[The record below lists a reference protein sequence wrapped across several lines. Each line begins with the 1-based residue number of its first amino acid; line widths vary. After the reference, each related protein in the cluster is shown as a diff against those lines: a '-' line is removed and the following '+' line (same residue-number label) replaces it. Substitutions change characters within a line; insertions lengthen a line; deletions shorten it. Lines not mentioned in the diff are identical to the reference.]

1 MLNISLGIV
10 IGAVF
15 GVAGIL
21 IIWKNEIESRKKNS
35 DTLEK
40 AIRYYITKRYKVLFD
55 ETCKNGS
62 HYLSVS
68 DVREI
73 AQYFVDWKVENLG
86 EEGIK
91 RVLQSEEGNMIDET
105 IYFIQEFRKSNRCAD
120 EGDFQNSVTC
130 EDWLKSLKEML
141 LN

>member
-1 MLNISLGIV
+1 MFNIILGVV
-10 IGAVF
+10 IGLVWGVVAV
-15 GVAGIL
+15 L
-21 IIWKNEIESRKKNS
+21 IIWKKENNSKNKNS
-35 DTLEK
+35 DTLKK
-40 AIRYYITKRYKVLFD
+40 AVNYYIRKHYNVMFD
-55 ETCKNGS
+55 ETCKNGM

-68 DVREI
+68 DVMEI
-73 AQYFVDWKVENLG
+73 AQYFVDWKVKNIG

-91 RVLQSEEGNMIDET
+91 QVLQSEEGNMIDET

-130 EDWLKSLKEML
+130 EDWLRSLKEML

>member
-1 MLNISLGIV
+1 MLNIILGIV
-10 IGAVF
+10 IGVVWSV
-15 GVAGIL
+15 GSIL
-21 IIWKNEIESRKKNS
+21 VIRRKEIDSKNKNS
-35 DTLEK
+35 DTLKK
-40 AIRYYITKRYKVLFD
+40 AVGYYITKRYKVLFD

-62 HYLSVS
+62 NYLSVS
-68 DVREI
+68 DVMEI
-73 AQYFVDWKVENLG
+73 AQYFADWKVENLG
-86 EEGIK
+86 EEGMK
-91 RVLQSEEGNMIDET
+91 RVLQAKGGNMIDET